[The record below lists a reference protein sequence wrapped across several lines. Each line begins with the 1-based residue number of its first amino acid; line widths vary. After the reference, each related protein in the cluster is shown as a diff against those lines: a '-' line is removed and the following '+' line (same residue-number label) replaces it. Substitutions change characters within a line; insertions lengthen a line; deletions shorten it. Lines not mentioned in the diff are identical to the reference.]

1 MTKKADIANPYI
13 PEFEKYLRTPEP
25 SVRERADYWRTAI
38 GLQAVDQLTVSDFLK
53 QTAQEHIEGQISADE
68 AEQRI
73 KAYYQAKE
81 IRLPD
86 DDEKEEADKVAM
98 NITKLLSEQSF
109 TFSVAGFASIHRQ
122 IFKGVFK
129 HAGQFRDY
137 DITKKEW
144 VLDGDT
150 VLYASCTQL
159 QATLEYDL
167 EQEKQFDY
175 SNLALPDAIRH
186 IAAFVANIW
195 QIHPFREGNTRT
207 TAVFT
212 IKYLRSI
219 GFQNIDNTLFEQH
232 SWFFRNALVRA
243 NYKNARLGVNNSPQY
258 LERFFR
264 NLLLGEQM
272 PLHNR
277 DLHIAAVDV
286 QSAETEQLPNKRRTS
301 TGQAQDKFET
311 SNLIST
317 GNQIYTDDENTIR
330 LVLTMGAAKLSIKEI
345 MTAIGLKG
353 RDNFLNLYL
362 NPAIENGFVR
372 LLYPDSP
379 RHPRQKYL
387 LTVKGMMLFNQVS
400 NK

>member
-1 MTKKADIANPYI
+1 MAKKADIENPYI

-219 GFQNIDNTLFEQH
+219 GFRNIDNTLFEQH

-264 NLLLGEQM
+264 NLLIGEQM

-277 DLHIAAVDV
+277 DLHISNIDV
-286 QSAETEQLPNKRRTS
+286 QSAETEQVPNKRRIS
-301 TGQAQDKFET
+301 TGQAQDKFGT
-311 SNLIST
+311 SDLIST
-317 GNQIYTDDENTIR
+317 GNQIYTEDENTIR
-330 LVLTMGAAKLSIKEI
+330 LVHVMRGEKLSIKEI
-345 MTAIGLKG
+345 MAAIGLKG

-362 NPAIENGFVR
+362 NPAIENGFVH

-387 LTVKGMMLFNQVS
+387 LTVKGMMLFNQLS

>member
-1 MTKKADIANPYI
+1 MAKKADIENPYI

-53 QTAQEHIEGQISADE
+53 QTAQEHIEGLISADE

-109 TFSVAGFASIHRQ
+109 TFSVAGLASIHRQ

-277 DLHIAAVDV
+277 DLHISVVDV
-286 QSAETEQLPNKRRTS
+286 QSTKTEQVQDKYRTS
-301 TGQAQDKFET
+301 TGQAQDKFGT
-311 SNLIST
+311 SSLIST

-330 LVLTMGAAKLSIKEI
+330 LVQVMGGKKLSIKEI

-387 LTVKGMMLFNQVS
+387 LTVKGMMLFNQLS